1 MIYEEMK
8 KFHHENSRKYHSTDS
23 SELLLV
29 ETEYYSYRNFLPS
42 AYSLAADWKVKF
54 SLIAYDKWSQYK
66 AFTSTEIALV

>member
-54 SLIAYDKWSQYK
+54 SLKPMINGANTKHLGQQK
-66 AFTSTEIALV
+66 